1 VSATARQVAAAPA
14 TGRSRL
20 PHEVNWIVKASKL
33 CNLRC
38 RYCYEWND
46 LHRGDRI
53 QLPQWR
59 RLLEAVRDYHL
70 LLRESFGSERGV
82 RSNIIW
88 HGGEPLVLPPAY
100 FEQVFDAQRE
110 ILGATEID
118 YCNVLQS
125 NLYRVPDRTLE
136 VLEREHVHIG
146 VSFDL
151 VAGVRLTIGG
161 DETEEVV
168 AANIDRLRHR
178 GVRLGAVVVL
188 AGHTSRHVR
197 RIYDFYASRAMP
209 VRFLPLFDAPLNT
222 PEAVFSLTARAT
234 VAALER
240 LFDYWIQCRRRIAVR
255 PLIDYVYTALL
266 RRTGESRQTYDRSG
280 VGEWALLVNTDGT
293 LYHRPDA
300 YDAVLALGN
309 VFQQGIRDILASEA
323 YAESLRRDARL
334 VQRFC
339 DGCEYRGACNTIP
352 IFESPRKAIGGR
364 RCGIAYPLYG
374 YVERYLNQHRFTT
387 ARIQQLLLEL

>member
-1 VSATARQVAAAPA
+1 
-14 TGRSRL
+14 
-20 PHEVNWIVKASKL
+20 NWIVKASKL

-53 QLPQWR
+53 QLPQWW

-100 FEQVFDAQRE
+100 FEQVFD
-110 ILGATEID
+110 
-118 YCNVLQS
+118 
-125 NLYRVPDRTLE
+125 
-136 VLEREHVHIG
+136 
-146 VSFDL
+146 
-151 VAGVRLTIGG
+151 
-161 DETEEVV
+161 
-168 AANIDRLRHR
+168 
-178 GVRLGAVVVL
+178 
-188 AGHTSRHVR
+188 
-197 RIYDFYASRAMP
+197 ASRAMP

-352 IFESPRKAIGGR
+352 IFESPRKA
-364 RCGIAYPLYG
+364 
-374 YVERYLNQHRFTT
+374 
-387 ARIQQLLLEL
+387 